1 MLSHGHNDIE
11 IYSVGWPHHVLEVL
25 ITQLVLGF
33 LNSKRWRI
41 VLLRDENGV
50 LLLENGFSRP
60 LEVLVEQIDVNMT
73 VHFV

>member
-1 MLSHGHNDIE
+1 M
-11 IYSVGWPHHVLEVL
+11 LEVL
-25 ITQLVLGF
+25 ITRLVLGF

-41 VLLRDENGV
+41 VLLRDEHGV
-50 LLLENGFSRP
+50 LLLENGFSRL

>member
-1 MLSHGHNDIE
+1 M
-11 IYSVGWPHHVLEVL
+11 LEVL